1 MRIVLLGP
9 PGAGKGTQAK
19 RITDAYNIPHL
30 STGDMLRAAASAET
44 NIGKKVK
51 ETMASGKLVPDPLVL
66 AAVIARIAQSDARH
80 GFVLDGFP
88 RTILQ
93 AVAFDDLLHTEGV
106 ELDHVIELHVDE
118 EVLLDRIVTRAREA
132 AQAGGAVRA
141 DDNHEALKVRID
153 AYREQTAPLIDYYRS
168 RNVLKSVDGLQPVDA
183 VTEQIF
189 QIRASTT
196 SNQQHSRTASKV
208 RSSWL
213 KSGVRFQCPYY
224 PEHLRKHTVPGC
236 SKRWNRFVSL
246 WAP

>member
-1 MRIVLLGP
+1 
-9 PGAGKGTQAK
+9 
-19 RITDAYNIPHL
+19 
-30 STGDMLRAAASAET
+30 
-44 NIGKKVK
+44 
-51 ETMASGKLVPDPLVL
+51 
-66 AAVIARIAQSDARH
+66 
-80 GFVLDGFP
+80 VLDGFP

-168 RNVLKSVDGLQPVDA
+168 RLKSVDGLQPVDA

-189 QIRASTT
+189 QIMERRQRAI
-196 SNQQHSRTASKV
+196 SNTVAQQA
-208 RSSWL
+208 
-213 KSGVRFQCPYY
+213 KSGR
-224 PEHLRKHTVPGC
+224 PG
-236 SKRWNRFVSL
+236 
-246 WAP
+246 

>member
-1 MRIVLLGP
+1 
-9 PGAGKGTQAK
+9 
-19 RITDAYNIPHL
+19 
-30 STGDMLRAAASAET
+30 MLRAAASAET

-51 ETMASGKLVPDPLVL
+51 ETMASGKLAPDPLVL
-66 AAVIARIAQSDARH
+66 AAVIERIAQSDARH

-88 RTILQ
+88 RTISQ
-93 AVAFDDLLHTEGV
+93 AVTFDDLLHTEGV

-132 AQAGGAVRA
+132 AQAGGAMRA

-189 QIRASTT
+189 QIMERRQRAI
-196 SNQQHSRTASKV
+196 SNTVAQQA
-208 RSSWL
+208 
-213 KSGVRFQCPYY
+213 KSGR
-224 PEHLRKHTVPGC
+224 PG
-236 SKRWNRFVSL
+236 
-246 WAP
+246 

>member
-19 RITDAYNIPHL
+19 RITGGYNIPHL

-66 AAVIARIAQSDARH
+66 AAVIERIARH

-88 RTILQ
+88 RTISQ
-93 AVAFDDLLHTEGV
+93 AVTFDDLLHTEGV

-132 AQAGGAVRA
+132 AQAGGAVRT

-168 RNVLKSVDGLQPVDA
+168 RNVLKSVDGLQPVDS

-189 QIRASTT
+189 QIMERRQRAIRNTVAE
-196 SNQQHSRTASKV
+196 QA
-208 RSSWL
+208 
-213 KSGVRFQCPYY
+213 KSGR
-224 PEHLRKHTVPGC
+224 PG
-236 SKRWNRFVSL
+236 
-246 WAP
+246 

>member
-19 RITDAYNIPHL
+19 RITDTYNVPHL
-30 STGDMLRAAASAET
+30 STGDMLRAAASVET
-44 NIGKKVK
+44 NIGKKIK

-66 AAVIARIAQSDARH
+66 AAVIERIAQSDARH

-88 RTILQ
+88 RTISQ
-93 AVAFDDLLHTEGV
+93 AVTFDDLLHTEWV

-183 VTEQIF
+183 VTAQIF
-189 QIRASTT
+189 QVMERR
-196 SNQQHSRTASKV
+196 Q
-208 RSSWL
+208 
-213 KSGVRFQCPYY
+213 
-224 PEHLRKHTVPGC
+224 
-236 SKRWNRFVSL
+236 
-246 WAP
+246 

>member
-66 AAVIARIAQSDARH
+66 AAVIERIAQSDARH

-88 RTILQ
+88 RTISQ
-93 AVAFDDLLHTEGV
+93 AVTFDDLLHTEGV

-132 AQAGGAVRA
+132 AQA

-168 RNVLKSVDGLQPVDA
+168 RNVLKSVDGLQPVDS

-189 QIRASTT
+189 QIMERRQRAIGNTVAEQA
-196 SNQQHSRTASKV
+196 N
-208 RSSWL
+208 
-213 KSGVRFQCPYY
+213 SGR
-224 PEHLRKHTVPGC
+224 PG
-236 SKRWNRFVSL
+236 
-246 WAP
+246 